1 MKDVAGSL
9 KLVVVYALWYCFISY
24 LCRSRA
30 ATDAE
35 TEDLLKNKLLKVE
48 KKHLQNKLRR
58 ALLRNAFL
66 SIKEQCGEK
75 SGYSY
80 AMKAEELHATPA
92 CS

>member
-1 MKDVAGSL
+1 MKMLPEVSSSWLSTHYGVVLFPTSVG
-9 KLVVVYALWYCFISY
+9 LVQPLVGLVQPLEI
-24 LCRSRA
+24 
-30 ATDAE
+30 E
-35 TEDLLKNKLLKVE
+35 GLKVE
-48 KKHLQNKLRR
+48 NKHLKSKLRR